1 MSSLGNKQ
9 TDILSILANK
19 MHEEVQ
25 IWNITKVIL
34 KYTYNRHKYKNNGH
48 VNCLEGI
55 KTLHK
60 FFASLWLEVL
70 LLACFFISLDGKKII
85 VRGSFLGTQK
95 EIIFSLHI
103 CHLYVRIHESGHI
116 CMVA

>member
-34 KYTYNRHKYKNNGH
+34 KYTYDTRKYKNNGH
-48 VNCLEGI
+48 VNCLKGI
-55 KTLHK
+55 KT
-60 FFASLWLEVL
+60 A
-70 LLACFFISLDGKKII
+70 
-85 VRGSFLGTQK
+85 
-95 EIIFSLHI
+95 
-103 CHLYVRIHESGHI
+103 
-116 CMVA
+116 